1 MRRRRHH
8 RPKPK
13 PVVKH
18 RYKANEQIT
27 AAEIVV
33 IDEKG
38 ENLGAMPPAQ
48 ALIIARERELDL
60 VEVSPQAVPPV
71 CRLTDYGKLQYH
83 QAKQAQQAKAK
94 SKKVETKGIRI
105 GYRTEKHDL
114 FFKKSQA
121 EKFMGKGHKIKVE
134 MILRGREKAMGEKAK
149 ANLQAFLKSITI
161 PYRTEENIIRG
172 PRGFTTL
179 IAPE

>member
-13 PVVKH
+13 PLVKH
-18 RYKANEQIT
+18 RYKINEQIL
-27 AAEIVV
+27 APQVVV
-33 IDEKG
+33 IDEAG
-38 ENLGAMPPAQ
+38 ENLGTMPPAE
-48 ALIIARERELDL
+48 ATAIAKGRELDL

-71 CRLTDYGKLQYH
+71 CRITDYGKLQYH

-94 SKKVETKGIRI
+94 SKKVETKGIRL

-114 FFKKSQA
+114 FFKKNQA
-121 EKFMGKGHKIKVE
+121 EKFMGKGHKIKIE
-134 MILRGREKAMGEKAK
+134 MILRGREKAMGEKARE
-149 ANLQAFLKSITI
+149 NLMSFLKSLTI
-161 PYRTEENIIRG
+161 PYRTEEQITRG
-172 PRGFTTL
+172 PRGFSVL